1 MFVERELHSGYASK
15 VYLVKANE
23 GETLTKESVE
33 DAYDCGFGCH
43 VIGVCATQAT
53 VNVYTD

>member
-1 MFVERELHSGYASK
+1 MFIEKVLRRGYAS
-15 VYLVKANE
+15 VTYLVKANE

-33 DAYDCGFGCH
+33 NTYDGDFGCH

-53 VNVYTD
+53 VTVYTD

>member
-1 MFVERELHSGYASK
+1 MFVEKVLRRGYAS
-15 VYLVKANE
+15 VTYLVKANE

-53 VNVYTD
+53 VTVYTD